1 MASHFFHIG
10 QFTPQKYYGHLS
22 LTKWCKN
29 KKGLFCLLR
38 DNAMFGWDWLGHVR
52 PEMIN
57 LCKRCVEESQLHG
70 TSNTKVG
77 EQSTHQLAARNHCW
91 FTDRGQPGM
100 CLALSGQ
107 KEIHQ
112 NKYHCCGIYM
122 NLTNLRFAQEA
133 NLEVSV
139 RSGGHSYTCTSI
151 KVSCFIW
158 SFTFTFLATSI
169 VKVNYFM

>member
-1 MASHFFHIG
+1 MCKFYHSLLILRKNFENSDRSMYAICVINFVHNLRCLLKNLRSQQKFYATAGCTGCDKYELCLTFLHIG

-38 DNAMFGWDWLGHVR
+38 DNAMFEWDWLG

-112 NKYHCCGIYM
+112 N
-122 NLTNLRFAQEA
+122 Q
-133 NLEVSV
+133 
-139 RSGGHSYTCTSI
+139 
-151 KVSCFIW
+151 
-158 SFTFTFLATSI
+158 
-169 VKVNYFM
+169 